1 LATGF
6 FEVMRHW
13 ILLWM
18 NRPYRVV
25 LRTPGGAWSR
35 NVGEEG

>member
-1 LATGF
+1 MQSRQLSDRFVKNING
-6 FEVMRHW
+6 
-13 ILLWM
+13 
-18 NRPYRVV
+18 VV